1 MNVSTQALR
10 YGVMILALCA
20 MTYAQNGAA
29 GKNIVTVR
37 GKKQNIYLFQTVG
50 GRKRGNALFAP
61 GDAGCRGFAVTIA
74 AELAKAGYYT
84 YCFDTLRYLE
94 SFTGRTPLTTTQIAS
109 DFNQIARWIGL
120 TGHVPILF
128 VGWSEG
134 AGLGLATVSDAGNQS
149 IFDGLIAIG
158 TPEDNLLAWRWRD
171 IGAWITKSLPHE
183 PTFKSAEFIPKV
195 SPLPLFLIA
204 SSSNE
209 YVTPDATRTLFCAA
223 REPKRLVMVNARDH
237 KYSGNVEGFFTA
249 LRQGLDWIERQ
260 QH

>member
-1 MNVSTQALR
+1 MSACIPVR
-10 YGVMILALCA
+10 CGVMILALCA
-20 MTYAQNGAA
+20 AACAQNRLA
-29 GKNIVTVR
+29 GKNVVTVR
-37 GKKQNIYLFQTVG
+37 GHTQNMYLFQAADGT
-50 GRKRGNALFAP
+50 KHGNVLFAP

-74 AELAKAGYYT
+74 VQLAKAGYDT
-84 YCFDTLRYLE
+84 YCFDTLRYLQ

-109 DFNQIARWIGL
+109 DFNQIARWIGH
-120 TGHVPILF
+120 TPHAPILF

-134 AGLGLATVSDAGNQS
+134 AGLGLATVSDVANQS
-149 IFDGLIAIG
+149 FFDGLIAIG

-171 IGAWITKSLPHE
+171 IGAWITKSSPHE

-209 YVTPDATRTLFCAA
+209 YVTPEATRTLFSDAH
-223 REPKRLVMVNARDH
+223 EPKRLVMVNARDH
-237 KYSGNVEGFFTA
+237 KYSGNIEGFFTA

-260 QH
+260 QR